1 MHSDQMA
8 SRYTPTSPLSPRLPA
23 TARPL
28 SPQPPRPRTQHSRTD
43 SRGLHMNLPR
53 YHPANFPQGD
63 GPTSTSQGPAM
74 VLNRAP
80 HPTATETPRMMRER
94 QRELIE
100 RAKMSSK
107 IAASSMGVKPDAPR
121 LDPLGSPKGPMTPLA
136 LEEAAGDYF
145 AVSKKTGSSPGASPG
160 SKSDGSAHDTGGDA
174 RRKKASK
181 AKASS
186 PQ

>member
-28 SPQPPRPRTQHSRTD
+28 SPQPSRPRTQHSRKD
-43 SRGLHMNLPR
+43 SRGLDMNLPK

-63 GPTSTSQGPAM
+63 GPTATGQGPAI

-80 HPTATETPRMMRER
+80 HPTVVETPRMMRER

-136 LEEAAGDYF
+136 LEDGVGDYF

-160 SKSDGSAHDTGGDA
+160 SRSDGSAHDIGGDV

-181 AKASS
+181 AKTS
-186 PQ
+186 PPQ

>member
-23 TARPL
+23 TGRPL
-28 SPQPPRPRTQHSRTD
+28 SPQPSRPRTQHSRTD

-63 GPTSTSQGPAM
+63 GPTSTGQGPAV

-136 LEEAAGDYF
+136 LEDGAGDYF
-145 AVSKKTGSSPGASPG
+145 AVSKKTESSPGASPG
-160 SKSDGSAHDTGGDA
+160 SRNDNSAHDPEGDV

-181 AKASS
+181 AKTNP